1 MTMRAPWDAIV
12 WWEIRRIPFNLA
24 IGLVGF
30 ATSLTIV
37 GVGDLL
43 VKPGE
48 DFVEPML
55 LIVGGVVYGLAAN
68 AFYTLGWVS
77 ELLWTRGDTSK
88 TAAIRSRIFWLGL
101 SASAGLTLLPAGAVV
116 VLWALSG
123 FPVTPPNASG

>member
-1 MTMRAPWDAIV
+1 MKIEAPWDAIV

-24 IGLVGF
+24 VGLVGF
-30 ATSLTIV
+30 AASLTVVCV
-37 GVGDLL
+37 GGLL

-55 LIVGGVVYGLAAN
+55 LIFGGVAYGLLAN

-77 ELLWTRGDTSK
+77 ELLWTWGDTSK
-88 TAAIRSRIFWLGL
+88 TAPLRNRIFWLGL
-101 SASAGLTLLPAGAVV
+101 AASAGLTLLPAGAVV

-123 FPVTPPNASG
+123 FPVTSP